1 MHKVTVK
8 VPAST
13 TNLGPGFDCLGLA
26 LKLYNTVEMER
37 TEEKDITIKISGEGE
52 KELPRDELNIILSAI
67 KLVFDKAGEKLCGL
81 RIRQVNQ
88 IPIGRGLGSSAAA
101 RLAGIMAANELLKA
115 NLSEGE
121 ILRLAAELEG
131 HPDNVAASLFG
142 GLVIVGRE
150 GKDFRWLRLEVPEN
164 LKVVVAI
171 PEKRLSTQ
179 RARDILPEKI
189 SLSDAVFNLS
199 RVAMLVSSLISGRWQ
214 YLAIS
219 TQDRLHQPYR
229 SSLVPGMEEVFEAA
243 LKEGARGAFLSG
255 AGSTVAALADENEK
269 RIGKAMQEAFL
280 KKGLKSR
287 VKVLEIDK
295 KGAQVS

>member
-1 MHKVTVK
+1 MHKVTIK

-37 TEEKDITIKISGEGE
+37 TEKKDITIKISGEGE

-150 GKDFRWLRLEVPEN
+150 GKDFRWLKLEVPEN

-171 PEKRLSTQ
+171 PERRLSTQ

-214 YLAIS
+214 YLAVS

>member
-88 IPIGRGLGSSAAA
+88 IPIGRGLGSSAAT

-171 PEKRLSTQ
+171 PERRLSTQ

-214 YLAIS
+214 YLAVS

>member
-52 KELPRDELNIILSAI
+52 EELPRDELNIILSAI

-88 IPIGRGLGSSAAA
+88 IPIGRGLGSSAAT

-214 YLAIS
+214 YLAVS

>member
-52 KELPRDELNIILSAI
+52 EELPRDELNIILSAI

-214 YLAIS
+214 YLAVS

-280 KKGLKSR
+280 EKGLKSR

>member
-214 YLAIS
+214 YLAVS

>member
-1 MHKVTVK
+1 MHKVTIK

-214 YLAIS
+214 YLAVS

>member
-1 MHKVTVK
+1 MHKVTIK

-37 TEEKDITIKISGEGE
+37 TEKKDITIKISGEGE

-171 PEKRLSTQ
+171 PERRLSTQ

-214 YLAIS
+214 YLAVS

>member
-1 MHKVTVK
+1 MHKVTIK

-214 YLAIS
+214 YLAVS

-269 RIGKAMQEAFL
+269 RIGKTMQEAFL
-280 KKGLKSR
+280 EKGLKSR

>member
-52 KELPRDELNIILSAI
+52 EELPRDELNIILSAI

-131 HPDNVAASLFG
+131 HPDNAAASLFG